1 MVIVLAVALTAR
13 QCRKKFSNTRFLLQL
28 LLWVFVSQLLI
39 SAVVVAVA
47 YGFVTMVQYWYWW
60 MLMGAG
66 FALSN
71 YLLTLPLWVLAVTNS
86 LYRQRLESCLN
97 LKDS

>member
-1 MVIVLAVALTAR
+1 
-13 QCRKKFSNTRFLLQL
+13 
-28 LLWVFVSQLLI
+28 
-39 SAVVVAVA
+39 
-47 YGFVTMVQYWYWW
+47 
-60 MLMGAG
+60 MLMVAG

-86 LYRQRLESCLN
+86 LYRQRLASCLN